1 MTQETI
7 TIYRC
12 DMCHRKIG
20 EGKVTT
26 WPEVVAGVANL
37 QIYAADH
44 IMHKFQHTCY
54 RCTGVIN
61 RAAAKLAPKQEEAD
75 VSDTEVGID

>member
-1 MTQETI
+1 MAQETI

-12 DMCHRKIG
+12 DMCGRKIG

-26 WPEVVAGVANL
+26 HPGIVTGGSVAMYNTG
-37 QIYAADH
+37 H
-44 IMHKFQHTCY
+44 IIHEFQHTCY

-61 RAAAKLAPKQEEAD
+61 RAAEKLAPRQEKKD
-75 VSDTEVGID
+75 VCNNEVGID